1 MKKKQPSQAYSPSET
16 QALDLWVKLA
26 RSFAVFN
33 KGAINHIRSTGLT
46 PSQFAV
52 VECLGHKGGMT
63 LGELSQK
70 MLMSCGNITVVVD
83 NLEKEGMVERLRCE
97 NDRRVVY
104 VNLTATGQQ
113 RFQAIFPEHAARI
126 ETLANVLSNSEQ
138 QQLAGLLKKLGLG
151 LGEQEAPVS

>member
-1 MKKKQPSQAYSPSET
+1 MKKKHSSHTYSPAT
-16 QALDLWVKLA
+16 RQALDLWVKLA

-33 KGAINHIRSTGLT
+33 KGAIGHIRSTGLT
-46 PSQFAV
+46 PSQFTV

-83 NLEKEGMVERLRCE
+83 NLEKEGLVERLRCE

-104 VNLTATGQQ
+104 VNLTASGKQC
-113 RFQAIFPEHAARI
+113 FDAIFPEHAVHIQA
-126 ETLANVLSNSEQ
+126 LASVLSDSEQ
-138 QQLAGLLKKLGLG
+138 KQLAGLLKKLGLG
-151 LGEQEAPVS
+151 LSERTPLA

>member
-1 MKKKQPSQAYSPSET
+1 MKKILPNKAYSPSKS

-33 KGAINHIRSTGLT
+33 KGAVNHIRSTGLT

-83 NLEKEGMVERLRCE
+83 NLEKEGLVERLRCE

-104 VNLTATGQQ
+104 VNLTASGQQ
-113 RFQAIFPEHAARI
+113 HFDAIFPEHADRI
-126 ETLANVLSNSEQ
+126 EALASVLSDSEQ
-138 QQLAGLLKKLGLG
+138 KQLAGLLKKLGLG
-151 LGEQEAPVS
+151 LGEESQANS